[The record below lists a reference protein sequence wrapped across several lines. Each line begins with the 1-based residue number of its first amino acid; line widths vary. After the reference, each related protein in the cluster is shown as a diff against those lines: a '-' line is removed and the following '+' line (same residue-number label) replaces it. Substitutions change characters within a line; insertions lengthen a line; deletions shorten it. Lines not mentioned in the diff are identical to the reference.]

1 MSNRDRAAKVLAQ
14 DRCWIPGPGGMERF
28 SVAEGA
34 DALAAAG
41 VLAPDLPE
49 PTRVGPDFTH
59 WGPVALERDTGAIA
73 IGVSGPYTQDPDE
86 ARAWAKY
93 LAAAA
98 DHVDETLGDT
108 DD

>member
-1 MSNRDRAAKVLAQ
+1 MTSNIDRAADAINAWAK
-14 DRCWIPGPGGMERF
+14 
-28 SVAEGA
+28 EGNELNPHVGSPYDIARRLA
-34 DALAAAG
+34 DAGLLAT
-41 VLAPDLPE
+41 DLPE

-86 ARAWAKY
+86 ARAWAEY

-98 DHVDETLGDT
+98 HAEQEAGE
-108 DD
+108 